1 MYNNY
6 ITLYTK
12 YGNDRICDIE
22 WSSTSN
28 LLACL
33 FYRRR

>member
-12 YGNDRICDIE
+12 YGDDRICGIE
-22 WSSTSN
+22 SSTSN

-33 FYRRR
+33 LYRRR